1 MECKDV
7 EWAAFL
13 FNAIGEDESYIIRL
27 VEVQKGIKAEQNLDD
42 NVLNEIIKFL
52 NEWRSRGNKEKVK
65 EGIKEWYKE
74 KSNHLDS
81 LPTSLLDAD
90 FGDDNTAGSIKD
102 IYRAMIEKDCIG
114 DTIASK
120 VLHIIK
126 PDFFVPWDSVIKQFY
141 SCKMNQVDNKKIDQD
156 EKYLYF
162 LKEMQEEAKSL
173 IKQNENFISEL
184 NSRVLDL
191 YKGNLKQAELN
202 KEKLCES
209 GESMKKN
216 IDNYNEMIKYMETTG
231 KTMAKYLD
239 EYNWITITKAVNAKP
254 GWHPD

>member
-7 EWAAFL
+7 EWATFL
-13 FNAIGEDESYIIRL
+13 YNAIGEDESYIIRL
-27 VEVQKGIKAEQNLDD
+27 DKVQKGIKGAQTLDD
-42 NVLNEIIKFL
+42 HVVDEIIKFL
-52 NEWRSRGNKEKVK
+52 NQWRSRANGEKVK
-65 EGIKEWYKE
+65 EGIIKWYNE
-74 KSNHLDS
+74 TCNQLDA
-81 LPTSLLDAD
+81 LPLSLLGAD
-90 FGDDNTAGSIKD
+90 FEDNNTAKGIKD
-102 IYRAMIEKDCIG
+102 IYRALTKKTYIG

-126 PDFFVPWDSVIKQFY
+126 PKLFVPWDSVIKEFY
-141 SCKMNQVDNKKIDQD
+141 NCQIDQANNKKIDPD
-156 EKYLYF
+156 EQYLCF

-173 IKQNENFISEL
+173 IKQNGNFLKEL
-184 NSRVLDL
+184 NSRVLEL
-191 YKGNLKQAELN
+191 YKGNLQQAEDN